1 MSWGRKWPHEATDS
15 YRIRATPRQSQA
27 WYEAK
32 SKSSHRAIEH
42 WIASAADFFAWY
54 QSREREVMEE
64 ARAKLDAE
72 IRAKLE
78 AER

>member
-1 MSWGRKWPHEATDS
+1 MSWRRKWPYEATDS
-15 YRIRATPRQSQA
+15 YRVRATPRQSQA

-32 SKSSHRAIEH
+32 SKSSHREIEH
-42 WIASAADFFAWY
+42 WIAAGADFVAWY

-64 ARAKLDAE
+64 ARAKLDAA
-72 IRAKLE
+72 IRARLE